1 MRVGHAGTAVAP
13 PMAGPDVGAHLPAAS
28 GSLPARDDRGAD
40 DERPRIAQHDHPEE
54 PPHQRPEVQEL
65 RKPWYK
71 RMEVYL
77 GTGKGVEHPVRVLKN
92 PFLVAWVVLVL
103 CSCGGDSA
111 TGDSSLGGDTA
122 EQTSPEGDVSKRTS
136 SSGTNPADGE
146 TKVEPVPPRTVAEP
160 ELRDGPASSSTP
172 TRAAVGTNGMVSS
185 AHPLATRAGL
195 EVLEDGGNAFDA
207 AVAVAASLGVVE
219 PHMSGIGGYG
229 AMVVYDAGTDE
240 VRSLSAATRTPEAL
254 EQGAFRPS
262 TPGYLENRRG
272 APAASTPGSVN
283 DWEALWEEYG
293 QLGWS
298 RLLEPAIAQAEDG
311 FVLDAENA
319 GWIGSEFYTFPTHA
333 QEIYGDGGVPLSEGQ
348 RLVQKDLGRS
358 LRLISEQGA
367 DAVYGGELGATMASA
382 TQRAGGFLTTD
393 DLEANSPEWREP
405 VSMDYM
411 GNEIVTAPP
420 PTTAWNTLTRLGVMG
435 RLDPADLGYNSATYL
450 DTYAAVTEQAYYE
463 RYEYAADP
471 EIERTPLDWLLSEAY
486 FEQQAANVAASPA
499 ASPSASPSASAVAQE
514 SASVG
519 QASLDVGQGHTTHF
533 VVADGEGNVVSATQT
548 LGDVFGSKVMPRGT
562 GIWINN
568 SITYSQFEPA
578 GNPLDVFPG
587 RHRLPGISPTII
599 LRDGRPRIALG
610 THGGYYIPQTMAQMI
625 VNLIDFDMDV
635 QQAISAP
642 RISFVE
648 PNSIAMDAGIPAS
661 ASNALASS
669 GYEVFVDEY
678 GLGNAHGLTVEYG
691 PGEAGE
697 PVRFTGGAD
706 PRAQGVA
713 TGY

>member
-1 MRVGHAGTAVAP
+1 MEAYVGT
-13 PMAGPDVGAHLPAAS
+13 
-28 GSLPARDDRGAD
+28 R
-40 DERPRIAQHDHPEE
+40 
-54 PPHQRPEVQEL
+54 
-65 RKPWYK
+65 
-71 RMEVYL
+71 
-77 GTGKGVEHPVRVLKN
+77 KGVEQPVRVLKN
-92 PFLVAWVVLVL
+92 PFLVALVAFVL
-103 CSCGGDSA
+103 CSCGSDST
-111 TGDSSLGGDTA
+111 TGGSSPGGDTV
-122 EQTSPEGDVSKRTS
+122 EQTSAEGEVPEQTS
-136 SSGTNPADGE
+136 SPGTNPAEGE
-146 TKVEPVPPRTVAEP
+146 TTVEPTPPTTVAGP
-160 ELRDGPASSSTP
+160 ELRDGPAGSSTP

-185 AHPLATRAGL
+185 AHPLATQAGL

-219 PHMSGIGGYG
+219 PYMSGIGGYG
-229 AMVVYDAGTDE
+229 AMVVYDARTDE
-240 VRSLSAATRTPEAL
+240 VRSLSAATRTPETL
-254 EQGAFRPS
+254 DPGAFRPV

-283 DWEALWEEYG
+283 DWEALWGEYG
-293 QLGWS
+293 ELGWS

-319 GWIGSEFYTFPTHA
+319 GWIGSEFYTFPPHA
-333 QEIYGDGGVPLSEGQ
+333 QEIYGDGGAPLSAGQ
-348 RLVQKDLGRS
+348 RLVQEDLGRS

-367 DAVYGGELGATMASA
+367 DAVYGGELGAAIASA
-382 TQRAGGFLTTD
+382 TQRAGGFLTAK
-393 DLEANSPEWREP
+393 DLEANRPEWREP
-405 VSMDYM
+405 VSMDYR
-411 GNEIVTAPP
+411 GNEVFTAPP

-435 RLDPADLGYNSATYL
+435 QLDTAALGHNSATYL

-463 RYEYAADP
+463 RSEYAADP
-471 EIERTPLDWLLSEAY
+471 EVAPTPLDRLLSEAY
-486 FEQQAANVAASPA
+486 WEQQAANVASSASPA
-499 ASPSASPSASAVAQE
+499 ASPSANSSASPSASAAPQE
-514 SASVG
+514 SGSVG
-519 QASLDVGQGHTTHF
+519 QAGLDGEQGHTTHF
-533 VVADGEGNVVSATQT
+533 VVADAEGNVVSATQT

-587 RHRLPGISPTII
+587 RHRLPGISPIII

-610 THGGYYIPQTMAQMI
+610 THGGYYIPQTTAQMI

-648 PNSIAMDAGIPAS
+648 PNSIAMDAGTPAS
-661 ASNALASS
+661 ASNALAVS
-669 GYEVFVDEY
+669 GYDVFVDEY

>member
-1 MRVGHAGTAVAP
+1 
-13 PMAGPDVGAHLPAAS
+13 
-28 GSLPARDDRGAD
+28 
-40 DERPRIAQHDHPEE
+40 
-54 PPHQRPEVQEL
+54 
-65 RKPWYK
+65 
-71 RMEVYL
+71 MEVYV
-77 GTGKGVEHPVRVLKN
+77 GTRKGVEYPVRVPKN
-92 PFLVAWVVLVL
+92 PFLTALVVLVL
-103 CSCGGDSA
+103 CSCGGDSTA
-111 TGDSSLGGDTA
+111 GSSSPRGDTA
-122 EQTSPEGDVSKRTS
+122 ERTFAEGEVPERTPSPRT
-136 SSGTNPADGE
+136 NLADGE
-146 TKVEPVPPRTVAEP
+146 RTVESSPPTTVAGSQ
-160 ELRDGPASSSTP
+160 LRDGPATSSTP
-172 TRAAVGTNGMVSS
+172 ARAAVGTNGMVSS

-207 AVAVAASLGVVE
+207 AVAVAATLGVVE
-219 PHMSGIGGYG
+219 PYMSGIGGYG
-229 AMVVYDAGTDE
+229 AMVVYDARTDE
-240 VRSLSAATRTPEAL
+240 VRSLSAATRTPESL
-254 EQGAFRPS
+254 DPRAFRPA

-293 QLGWS
+293 DLGWS

-319 GWIGSEFYTFPTHA
+319 GWIGSEFYTFPSHA
-333 QEIYGDGGVPLSEGQ
+333 REVYGDGGRPLSAGQ
-348 RLVQKDLGRS
+348 RLVQEDLGRS

-367 DAVYGGELGATMASA
+367 DAVYGGELGAAMATA
-382 TQRAGGFLTTD
+382 TQRAGGFLTTN
-393 DLEANSPEWREP
+393 DLETNRPEWRKP
-405 VSMDYM
+405 VSMDYR
-411 GNEIVTAPP
+411 GNEVVTAPP

-435 RLDPADLGYNSATYL
+435 RLDPSALGHNSAAYF

-463 RYEYAADP
+463 RSEFAADP
-471 EIERTPLDWLLSEAY
+471 EIERTPLDQLLSEAY
-486 FEQQAANVAASPA
+486 LEQQAANVASSTSPA

-519 QASLDVGQGHTTHF
+519 QAGVDGGQGHTTHF

-548 LGDVFGSKVMPRGT
+548 LGDVFGSKVMPLGT

-610 THGGYYIPQTMAQMI
+610 THGGYYIPQTTTQMI
-625 VNLIDFDMDV
+625 VNLIDFDMDI
-635 QQAISAP
+635 QRAISAP

-648 PNSIAMDAGIPAS
+648 PNSIATDAGVPAS
-661 ASNALASS
+661 ASNALAAS
-669 GYEVFVDEY
+669 GYEIFVDEY